1 MNKTQKNKTKTGEDN
16 KMNAKNS
23 IVTFALVGLA
33 AGTITWLLL
42 GTKEGRKQLD
52 CANDGIRQLAKSIK
66 KNTKKGLD
74 KASDAVSNARKEADE
89 LRSKATSKGKSMLD
103 KADRAVKKSIN
114 KAEDSVEDTIRTT
127 KSKV

>member
-1 MNKTQKNKTKTGEDN
+1 MNT
-16 KMNAKNS
+16 KNS

-52 CANDGIRQLAKSIK
+52 CANDGIRQLAKSFK
-66 KNTKKGLD
+66 ENTKKGLD
-74 KASDAVSNARKEADE
+74 KAVEATNNARKETDE
-89 LRSKATSKGKSMLD
+89 LRSKAANKGKSMLD
-103 KADRAVKKSIN
+103 KADQAVKKSTY
-114 KAEDSVEDTIRTT
+114 KAEDSVKNTIKTV